1 MDPEEA
7 LGGDELEG
15 VVERHDLTA
24 EGSRVAPSLPS
35 PPQHLHLVALT
46 GRAQPGDGRAGA
58 PAVERVAPVRAH
70 RLDAATPGR
79 PGVSLNA
86 CAHLIGAAGHG
97 RLLPALLAEFRRSGS
112 RAEAVR
118 HDAERGSRGAG
129 WLDAALAMPLHR
141 GRLEIGRAHV

>member
-15 VVERHDLTA
+15 FVERHDLTA
-24 EGSRVAPSLPS
+24 EGSRVAPGLPS

-70 RLDAATPGR
+70 HLDAATPGR
-79 PGVSLNA
+79 PGVSLDTG
-86 CAHLIGAAGHG
+86 AHLIIGAAGHE
-97 RLLPALLAEFRRSGS
+97 RLLPALLA
-112 RAEAVR
+112 A
-118 HDAERGSRGAG
+118 
-129 WLDAALAMPLHR
+129 
-141 GRLEIGRAHV
+141 

>member
-24 EGSRVAPSLPS
+24 EGSRVAPGLPS
-35 PPQHLHLVALT
+35 PPQHLHLVVLT

-70 RLDAATPGR
+70 HLDAATPGR
-79 PGVSLNA
+79 PGIRLDP
-86 CAHLIGAAGHG
+86 AARLVLAFGHG
-97 RLLPALLAEFRRSGS
+97 ASPPTRPAAFRRSGGPG
-112 RAEAVR
+112 
-118 HDAERGSRGAG
+118 RGQ
-129 WLDAALAMPLHR
+129 
-141 GRLEIGRAHV
+141 